1 MNKRLASYLEDNVKR
16 FTRIMQA
23 LVLVLSGM
31 TPILIGGHA
40 SALPQLTTRSATI
53 DKSYT
58 SQTNIQVDFGYTLIT
73 SSSVQSLTYQ
83 FCTTALGTCTT
94 PTGLDARTSTTQV
107 GQSGF
112 PTNGTAFAP
121 KNTTSDSGAC
131 LQSTAGTQF
140 ACYTRSTGTAGAG
153 AATHS
158 IAGLV
163 GPTVAGTVYI
173 RITTY
178 SDGSYGTPV
187 DAGTVAVSFGNRMTI
202 NAHVQE
208 VLLMCV
214 SATTIDDATASIGT
228 SCTGGTSVNLGN
240 VTPTVVNTTPVSNA
254 TLGGDDNNAY
264 VQIQTNA
271 QGGVV
276 VGYRAVQDTSSGKL
290 KVVGATCSGTSTTD
304 QCFNSQG
311 ASQAA
316 FSAGTENF
324 GFTVAGT
331 NCGDVGS
338 AYSCTFASGT
348 HKLKAASGYQGE
360 GGPSGSNSSGS
371 PYTYGAAN
379 GFAYEDTNSGTTN
392 IASST
397 SIVANESLVL
407 KYAATAQVSTPTGV
421 YQAQND
427 FIATP
432 TF

>member
-1 MNKRLASYLEDNVKR
+1 MSFSAERLHCGFTNVKQIVL
-16 FTRIMQA
+16 FIA
-23 LVLVLSGM
+23 ILVVSFQFVF
-31 TPILIGGHA
+31 A
-40 SALPQLTTRSATI
+40 QYVSALPQLTTRSATI

-58 SQTNIQVDFGYTLIT
+58 SQTNIQVVFGYTLIT
-73 SSSVQSLTYQ
+73 SGNVQSLTYQ

-94 PTGLDARTSTTQV
+94 PTGLDARTSTTH
-107 GQSGF
+107 SAMTGF
-112 PTNGTAFAP
+112 PANSTAFTV

-140 ACYTRSTGTAGAG
+140 ACYSRTAATAGTG
-153 AATHS
+153 AVTHT

-173 RITTY
+173 RVTSY
-178 SDGSYGTPV
+178 SDTAYATAV

-202 NAHVQE
+202 NARVQE
-208 VLLMCV
+208 VLSVCV
-214 SATTIDDATASIGT
+214 SATTINDATSSVGT
-228 SCTGGTSVNLGN
+228 ACSGGSSVDMGNITSGAISS
-240 VTPTVVNTTPVSNA
+240 TPVSS
-254 TLGGDDNNAY
+254 TTGGDQKNAY

-271 QGGVV
+271 QNGVA

-290 KVVGATCSGTSTTD
+290 KVVGATCSGVSTTD

-316 FSAGTENF
+316 FTAGTENF

-331 NCGDVGS
+331 NCGDVGA
-338 AYSCTFASGT
+338 AYSCTFTSGT
-348 HKLKAASGYQGE
+348 HKLKAVSGYQGE
-360 GGPSGSNSSGS
+360 GTFGSSW
-371 PYTYGAAN
+371 TYGSAN
-379 GFAYEDTNSGTTN
+379 GYAYVDTGAATTS

-397 SIVANESLVL
+397 TIVSQESLIL
-407 KYAATAQVSTPTGV
+407 RYAATAQVSTPTGV